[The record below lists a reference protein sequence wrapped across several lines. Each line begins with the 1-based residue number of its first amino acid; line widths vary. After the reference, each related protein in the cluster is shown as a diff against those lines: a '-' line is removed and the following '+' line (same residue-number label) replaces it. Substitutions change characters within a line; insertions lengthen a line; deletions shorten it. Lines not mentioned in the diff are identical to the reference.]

1 MYVCFSLLFRLMFGM
16 GDIFRDCLGEVVGDI
31 FGEDMVCLFKR
42 NKDDILCEI
51 RYWDS
56 VLFYRILEFNII

>member
-1 MYVCFSLLFRLMFGM
+1 M

-42 NKDDILCEI
+42 NKDDLLCEI